1 MSSVRR
7 KLFKEGSNS
16 WASET
21 IGEKQNNDEV
31 ENDSAEFVEYTV
43 VNEGDAPLKEQFLE
57 NPHGLKTP
65 QENVFARVAS
75 SFSEKDLDKKILIV
89 HDGNDERIRKT
100 WTELKRLEE
109 IQVESCYSTDLISV
123 CTKERFLL
131 IFLEMSSV
139 SGHAQ
144 KLCSTIRYNP
154 SSLNR
159 TVAIIGVMEEGS
171 KEDFSSHGINDI
183 VHLPVTE
190 ETMGQVLLKWAGH
203 KSCEGMP
210 LTPESPED
218 RVPVTTKS
226 KSSETVKENEESLSS
241 LVNYNTNHSVSP
253 ALQ

>member
-65 QENVFARVAS
+65 QENVFPRVAS
-75 SFSEKDLDKKILIV
+75 SFSEKVKMSQFQAFSSEFSSHHVRFIFQGIIVIKILIEVLFNFIALNFLSVTFNCYFQDLDKKILIV

-109 IQVESCYSTDLISV
+109 IHVESCYSTDLISV

-144 KLCSTIRYNP
+144 KLCSTIR
-154 SSLNR
+154 
-159 TVAIIGVMEEGS
+159 
-171 KEDFSSHGINDI
+171 
-183 VHLPVTE
+183 
-190 ETMGQVLLKWAGH
+190 
-203 KSCEGMP
+203 
-210 LTPESPED
+210 
-218 RVPVTTKS
+218 
-226 KSSETVKENEESLSS
+226 
-241 LVNYNTNHSVSP
+241 
-253 ALQ
+253 